1 MREWNEEI
9 VMKPKWQSDGNLPPS
24 GSGKGN
30 SGSRE
35 V

>member
-9 VMKPKWQSDGNLPPS
+9 VMKHKWQSDGNLPLS
-24 GSGKGN
+24 GSGKGKA
-30 SGSRE
+30 GSHK